1 MLPGALLGQLYQPV
15 VDTLS
20 MKTYLIGL
28 MLVASPLIT
37 WGANEE
43 LRFGVDPTYSPF
55 ESKRPDGSLT
65 GFDIELGESLCSE
78 LQRRCVW
85 VENAFDGMVSALKGR
100 KFDGILSA
108 LSITEARKAEI
119 AFSNTLYDTP
129 ARLVAPQGS
138 PLQPTAES
146 LRGKR
151 IGVQQGSVFEVY
163 AKRMW
168 GLKGVEVVPYQ
179 SSDLTYSDLIN
190 GRLDA
195 AFDDAIAVS
204 EGLLKKPMGKGFG
217 YAGEVVK
224 SPEIFGPGT
233 GIGLRKSDTALAG
246 EINQA
251 LERIH
256 QNGTYERIA
265 RKYFDF
271 DISPK

>member
-1 MLPGALLGQLYQPV
+1 
-15 VDTLS
+15 
-20 MKTYLIGL
+20 MKKSLIGL
-28 MLVASPLIT
+28 LFLASPLLS
-37 WGANEE
+37 WGASEE
-43 LRFGVDPTYSPF
+43 LRFGVDPTYPPF

-65 GFDIELGESLCSE
+65 GFDIELGESLCVE
-78 LQRRCVW
+78 LKRRCIW
-85 VENAFDGMVSALKGR
+85 VENAFDGMVSALKGK

-119 AFSNTLYDTP
+119 AFSDTLYDTP
-129 ARLVAPQGS
+129 ARLVAPEGS

-168 GLKGVEVVPYQ
+168 GLKGAEIVPYQ

-204 EGLLKKPMGKGFG
+204 EGLLKKPMGKGFA
-217 YAGEVVK
+217 YVGEVVK

-233 GIGLRKSDTALAG
+233 GIGLRKNDTELAKD
-246 EINQA
+246 INKA
-251 LERIH
+251 LERLH
-256 QNGTYERIA
+256 QNGTYQRIA
-265 RKYFDF
+265 SKYFDF
-271 DISPK
+271 DISPNVAP

>member
-1 MLPGALLGQLYQPV
+1 
-15 VDTLS
+15 
-20 MKTYLIGL
+20 MKKCLIGL
-28 MLVASPLIT
+28 MFAALPLLS
-37 WGANEE
+37 WGASDE
-43 LRFGVDPTYSPF
+43 LRFGVDPTYPPF
-55 ESKRPDGSLT
+55 ESKQPDGSLT
-65 GFDIELGESLCSE
+65 GFDIELGESLCTE
-78 LQRRCVW
+78 LKRRCVW
-85 VENAFDGMVSALKGR
+85 VENAFDGMISALKGK

-108 LSITEARKAEI
+108 LSIIEARKNEI
-119 AFSNTLYDTP
+119 AFSDTLYDTP

-146 LRGKR
+146 LRDKR

-195 AFDDAIAVS
+195 AFDDAIAIN
-204 EGLLKKPMGKGFG
+204 EGLLKKPIGKGFS
-217 YAGEVVK
+217 YAGDVVK

-233 GIGLRKSDTALAG
+233 GIGLRKGDTALATD
-246 EINQA
+246 INRA
-251 LERIH
+251 LQKIH
-256 QNGTYERIA
+256 ENGTYDRIA

-271 DISPK
+271 DISPQ

>member
-1 MLPGALLGQLYQPV
+1 
-15 VDTLS
+15 
-20 MKTYLIGL
+20 MKKCLIGL
-28 MLVASPLIT
+28 MLVASPLMS
-37 WGANEE
+37 WGASED
-43 LRFGVDPTYSPF
+43 LRFGVDPTYPPF
-55 ESKRPDGSLT
+55 ESKRPDGTLT
-65 GFDIELGESLCSE
+65 GFDIELGESLCTE
-78 LQRRCVW
+78 LKRRCVW
-85 VENAFDGMVSALKGR
+85 VESAFDGMITALKGK

-108 LSITEARKAEI
+108 LSITEQRKTEI
-119 AFSNTLYDTP
+119 AFSDTLYDTP
-129 ARLVAPQGS
+129 ARLVAREGS
-138 PLQPTAES
+138 PLQPAAES

-163 AKRMW
+163 ARRMW
-168 GLKGVEVVPYQ
+168 GLNGVEVVPYQ

-195 AFDDAIAVS
+195 AFDDAIAIS
-204 EGLLKKPMGKGFG
+204 EGLLKKPIGKGFG
-217 YAGEVVK
+217 YAGDVVK

-233 GIGLRKSDTALAG
+233 GIGLRKSDTALAA

-271 DISPK
+271 DISPE